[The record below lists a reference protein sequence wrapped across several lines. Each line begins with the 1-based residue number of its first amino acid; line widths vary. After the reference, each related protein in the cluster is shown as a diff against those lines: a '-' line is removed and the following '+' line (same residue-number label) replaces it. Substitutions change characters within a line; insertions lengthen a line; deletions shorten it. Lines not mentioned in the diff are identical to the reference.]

1 MTATA
6 PFAFTAAQQAMLD
19 QALGSGYGLWS
30 GVRVVAAEPGWA
42 RLAFQPR
49 PEMLTPW
56 GTLNGSVIN
65 GLLELPSW
73 VALLTAMEPDE
84 FAVTN
89 DFFLQHVRPLPG
101 AVAYEMEGRLLRKGR
116 TMAWTEATAFADG
129 KPCSLARITTTLSR
143 RPAQS

>member
-1 MTATA
+1 MTEA
-6 PFAFTAAQQAMLD
+6 PFSFTSAQQSMLD
-19 QALGSGYGLWS
+19 KALGTGYGLWS
-30 GVRVVAAEPGWA
+30 GVQLVKAEPGLS

-65 GLLELPSW
+65 GLLELPAW
-73 VALLTAMEPDE
+73 VALLTALEPDE

-101 AVAYEMEGRLLRKGR
+101 EATYEMEGRLLRRGK
-116 TMAWTEATAFADG
+116 TMAWVEATAFADG
-129 KPCSLARITTTLSR
+129 KPCSLARITKTLTR